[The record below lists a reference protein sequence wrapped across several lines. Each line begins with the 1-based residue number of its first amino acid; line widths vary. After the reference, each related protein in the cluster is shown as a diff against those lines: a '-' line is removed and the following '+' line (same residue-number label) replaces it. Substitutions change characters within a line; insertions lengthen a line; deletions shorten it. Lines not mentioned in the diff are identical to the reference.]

1 MMEPNVCWTL
11 RWPRAVLA
19 EHFCRT
25 CISAAYAVMRCLY
38 VCPSA
43 TFVYSVKT
51 SNHILKRFHRRVARP
66 FWFFP
71 NQTLWQYSD
80 GNPLNGASNAGGVGK
95 NRNSLPISGFI
106 ACCQRSDRQV
116 LYTQLHRIVASWW
129 HSSPLSGVVC
139 SSRETDDEV
148 FMTRSANVTPMT
160 TEHNLIVRIGKT
172 ETAIPLYL

>member
-1 MMEPNVCWTL
+1 M
-11 RWPRAVLA
+11 RARLA
-19 EHFCRT
+19 
-25 CISAAYAVMRCLY
+25 SQA
-38 VCPSA
+38 PSA
-43 TFVYSVKT
+43 RRQVADNLISVGPHQRLSDAVGTSFYDGTECLLNITLTTGSSSRTFLPHMHKRGLCRHAVSVCLSVCHVVYSVKT

-116 LYTQLHRIVASWW
+116 LYTQLHRIVASW
-129 HSSPLSGVVC
+129 
-139 SSRETDDEV
+139 
-148 FMTRSANVTPMT
+148 
-160 TEHNLIVRIGKT
+160 
-172 ETAIPLYL
+172 